1 MKDDESVRSAIH
13 RALDGLVRPA
23 PELPAR
29 AFQRVRAERGTVGKS
44 GLRRLGQ
51 AAGVLAAAALVAV
64 AGIAIHQA
72 TFERNRQGEAPV
84 ATPNFVPPTSAAKG
98 PGAAVAWLDNL
109 SGFDASGHIVG
120 HIPASVALRSPDGNA
135 IYALAAEKVEVYSAI
150 TGKLERTIPRQ
161 GSGDTAAISPDGRFI
176 AILGGTPVV
185 LEVVDLASGRS
196 VVTTRLNGALS
207 NGLHF
212 VLISADGTR
221 IVAAGNFWQTS
232 VVAVLHFDGSN
243 LRVERQAVSGQQG
256 HSLPSCDGMDP
267 ANAFGGLPER
277 LLPDGN
283 TMVSFCPGD
292 GWVSWVDLTRLTIT
306 DRVHVQESNPFWL
319 SPVFSTGSML
329 YVHEPGTRRVTSIDL
344 VRRTIVRS
352 SVVNATATTAL
363 DPLQWLADRLFP
375 PALAGGIPRS
385 AALSPDGSI
394 LYATSVF
401 GNGVGVAAI
410 DPRDLHVIRQWK
422 LDGGGSLWLSGD
434 GQAVFVTNQGG
445 DRLSILHLGAGSV
458 VTAALSPPGYD
469 FLPIPN

>member
-1 MKDDESVRSAIH
+1 MNDDESVRSAIH

-23 PELPAR
+23 PELPAK
-29 AFQRVRAERGTVGKS
+29 AFQRARAKRGAVRKS
-44 GLRRLGQ
+44 GLRRWGR
-51 AAGVLAAAALVAV
+51 AAGVFAAAALVAV

-72 TFERNRQGEAPV
+72 TLERNRQGPAPV

-109 SGFDASGHIVG
+109 TGFDASGHIVG

-135 IYALAAEKVEVYSAI
+135 IYALAAQKVEVYSAT
-150 TGKLERTIPRQ
+150 TGKLERTIPRR

-185 LEVVDLASGRS
+185 LEVVDLTSGRS
-196 VVTTRLNGALS
+196 VVTTRLNGTLS

-267 ANAFGGLPER
+267 GNAFGGLPER

-283 TMVSFCPGD
+283 TMVSFCPGN
-292 GWVSWVDLTRLTIT
+292 GEVAWVDLTRLTIT
-306 DRVHVQESNPFWL
+306 KQVRVQEQNPFWL
-319 SPVFSTGSML
+319 SPVFSSGSML
-329 YVHEPGTRRVTSIDL
+329 YVHEPGTRRLTSIDL

-352 SVVNATATTAL
+352 SVVNGPTAL
-363 DPLQWLADRLFP
+363 NPLQWLADKIFTP
-375 PALAGGIPRS
+375 VLAGGIPRS
-385 AALSPDGSI
+385 AALSPDESV
-394 LYATSVF
+394 LYVTGAF
-401 GNGVGVAAI
+401 GQGIGVAAI
-410 DPRDLHVIRQWK
+410 DPRDLHVISQWK

-434 GQAVFVTNQGG
+434 GQTVFVTNQGG

-458 VTAALSPPGYD
+458 VTATLSPPGYD

>member
-1 MKDDESVRSAIH
+1 M
-13 RALDGLVRPA
+13 
-23 PELPAR
+23 
-29 AFQRVRAERGTVGKS
+29 
-44 GLRRLGQ
+44 RRWGQ

-72 TFERNRQGEAPV
+72 TLERTRVGPAPI
-84 ATPNFVPPTSAAKG
+84 ATPSFVAPTSAAKG
-98 PGAAVAWLDNL
+98 PGASVAWLDNL
-109 SGFDASGHIVG
+109 TGFDANGHIVG
-120 HIPASVALRSPDGNA
+120 HIPASVALRSPDGNTL
-135 IYALAAEKVEVYSAI
+135 YALVAQRVEVYSAT
-150 TGKLERTIPRQ
+150 TGKLERTVPRQ
-161 GSGDTAAISPDGRFI
+161 GSGDTAALSPDGRFI

-207 NGLHF
+207 NGISF

-243 LRVERQAVSGQQG
+243 LRVEGQAVSGQQG

-267 ANAFGGLPER
+267 QNAFGGLPER

-306 DRVHVQESNPFWL
+306 ARVHVQESNPFWL

-329 YVHEPGTRRVTSIDL
+329 YVHEPGTRRVTSVDL

-352 SVVNATATTAL
+352 SVVNATAVTAL
-363 DPLQWLADRLFP
+363 NPLPWLADRLFP

-385 AALSPDGSI
+385 AALAPDGSV

-401 GNGVGVAAI
+401 GDGVGVAAI
-410 DPRDLHVIRQWK
+410 DPRDFHVISQWK

-434 GQAVFVTNQGG
+434 GQTVFVTNQGG
-445 DRLSILHLGAGSV
+445 DRLSVLHLGAGSV
-458 VTAALSPPGYD
+458 VTAALNPPGYD